1 MKMKK
6 QIISIASIILGG
18 IILLAGCQK
27 DGTTSKAGSL
37 VKFTAGLKPA
47 TRTAYSG
54 QVSDNFERIDWVKSD
69 KILIWSDFAA
79 LETDA
84 DVHSAEYLI
93 DVITPD
99 GRESKATVKNTGG
112 NGLAFVS
119 GKDTYQFW
127 ATSPMVSGNPTTGSV
142 SYTIPALQ
150 SLPTSLSASTVD
162 HVTTFPADMSNAWL
176 LAAVENAPAGQPVT
190 LYFYPGFTAFEVTL
204 AADNEYEGD
213 ITVSKVELISDSG
226 LAGSV
231 TATLAPGIR
240 VNNVT
245 NGEETKAHTIGAS
258 TYACTSAGNVAYELP
273 ANTVVSA
280 AESISLT
287 IFALPQNIAGLKL
300 KFYVTVD
307 GEETT
312 FTGTL
317 KKNDDTINF
326 GMCEK
331 HRIKG
336 VALPGNLWKIYY
348 APDILDVDKWVEAGE
363 ATTTTLIVE

>member
-1 MKMKK
+1 MRKM
-6 QIISIASIILGG
+6 IVINLLLAGLV
-18 IILLAGCQK
+18 LAGCQK
-27 DGTTSKAGSL
+27 GVNYGGQPVSFAASSAD
-37 VKFTAGLKPA
+37 PY
-47 TRTAYSG
+47 TRTVYSNVITNG
-54 QVSDNFERIDWVKSD
+54 FERIDWVKND
-69 KILIWSDFAA
+69 KILVWSDFAA
-79 LETDA
+79 VETDA
-84 DVHSAEYLI
+84 NVHSAEYLI
-93 DVITPD
+93 DVITPN
-99 GRESKATVKNTGG
+99 GRDSKATVKNTNG
-112 NGLAFVS
+112 NGLAFVT

-150 SLPTSLSASTVD
+150 SLPSSLSASTAD

-204 AADNEYEGD
+204 AADEEYEGN
-213 ITVSKVELISDSG
+213 ITVSKVELISESP
-226 LAGSV
+226 LAGTV
-231 TATLAPGIR
+231 AATLVPGTR
-240 VNNVT
+240 ENVVT
-245 NGEETKAHTIGAS
+245 NGTETKTHVIGAS
-258 TYACTSAGNVAYELP
+258 TYAFSSTGNVAYELP

-300 KFYVTVD
+300 KFYVTVE

-317 KKNDDTINF
+317 KKKGNPINF

-331 HRIKG
+331 NRIKG
-336 VALPGNLWKIYY
+336 IALPGNVWKIYY
-348 APDILDVDKWVEAGE
+348 QPGIVTADEWIEADSE
-363 ATTTTLIVE
+363 TSLIVE